1 MNALTRLDTFF
12 RPVAPPE
19 RLAVVRVLVGTYALV
34 WTLIRLPHLLS
45 YANQP
50 AAQLRPIGIVSLL
63 TEPLPSWLVYLAVVL
78 CVPLGAAFLLG
89 VHYRWTAPL
98 FAFVFLFVLTY
109 SNSFGMIFHTE
120 NLLMMHIMVLAVVP
134 AADSVSWDAKRR
146 TGPSPGPAERY
157 GAALRT
163 MCVVVV
169 LVYLLAGIAKV
180 QHSGLAYFDGQTLRN
195 YVAWGNMRKV
205 ALGSGHSPIGVFLL
219 PFSGFFAFL
228 VVSTM
233 VLELGAPLAL
243 VHRRVAIGWS
253 VALWGFHAG
262 VLAVMAI
269 AFVYPL
275 TGVAL
280 ACFFDTERL
289 LTRWPLRR
297 LWPAPLSAA
306 LTRDTRR

>member
-1 MNALTRLDTFF
+1 MSALARIDEFF
-12 RPVAPPE
+12 RPEAPPE
-19 RLAVVRVLVGTYALV
+19 RLAVVRILVGTYSLV
-34 WTLIRLPHLLS
+34 WLLIRLPHLLS

-50 AAQLRPIGIVSLL
+50 AAQLRPIGVMSWL
-63 TEPLPSWLVYLAVVL
+63 TEPLPAWLVYISVVL
-78 CVPLGAAFLLG
+78 CVPLAGAFLVG
-89 VHYRWTAPL
+89 AKYRVMAPL
-98 FAFVFLFVLTY
+98 FAFCFLCVLTY

-120 NLLMMHIMVLAVVP
+120 NLLMMHVIVLALVP
-134 AADSVSWDAKRR
+134 AADAVSWDAKQR
-146 TGPSPGPAERY
+146 GSSPEPDPRY

-163 MCVVVV
+163 MCVAVV

-180 QHSGLAYFDGQTLRN
+180 QHSGLAYFDGDTLRN

-205 ALGSGHSPIGVFLL
+205 ALGSTHSPLGVFLL
-219 PFSGFFAFL
+219 QFSGFFAFL

-233 VLELGAPLAL
+233 VLELGAPAAL
-243 VHRRVAIGWS
+243 LHRRIALGWC

-280 ACFFDTERL
+280 ACFFDAERL
-289 LTRWPLRR
+289 LTRWPLRK
-297 LWPAPLSAA
+297 LWPEAA
-306 LTRDTRR
+306 LRNTNR